1 MRIRNLGIRIG
12 VVVLAAGLAGALTA
26 CNKNKRTISATLHH
40 GVGVIE
46 SIDKDNSIVQINHED
61 IPDYM
66 PAMSMPFH
74 VKSKALLD
82 SVHPGDKVNFTLKDS
97 EKGMVV
103 TEIKKKE

>member
-1 MRIRNLGIRIG
+1 MMVGKLRAGIGFVLVG
-12 VVVLAAGLAGALTA
+12 VILVAGLSAG
-26 CNKNKRTISATLHH
+26 CNKNKRPISATLHH

-46 SIDKDNSIVQINHED
+46 SIDKDNSMVQISHED

-66 PAMSMPFH
+66 PAMNMPFH

-82 SVHPGDKVNFTLKDS
+82 SIQPGDKVDFTLKDS

-103 TEIKKKE
+103 TEIKKK